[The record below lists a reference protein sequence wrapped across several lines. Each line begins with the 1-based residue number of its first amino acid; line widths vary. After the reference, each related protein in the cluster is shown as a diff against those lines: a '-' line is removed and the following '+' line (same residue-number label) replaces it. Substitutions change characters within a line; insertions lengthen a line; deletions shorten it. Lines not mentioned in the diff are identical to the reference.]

1 MGLATTLNDHQE
13 QLNRII
19 GHLDAA
25 ESFDEL
31 DYWIGELEVAVS
43 TIETLTKSMAK
54 YTEAQGDAR

>member
-1 MGLATTLNDHQE
+1 MGLANSLKDHQE

-25 ESFDEL
+25 ESFDQL
-31 DYWIGELEVAVS
+31 DYWVGELEVAVS

-54 YTEAQGDAR
+54 YLDSPEDA